1 MNRRLVHAYEN
12 GDLGYINVLLSAT
25 SFSDFVERWDDIRYL
40 IEANENTV
48 RQRKAAAHQVNVAR
62 IALLV
67 EQQRLQNAQSAA
79 EQKRQQLAVLAD
91 QRRNLLAVAQSEQS
105 NVAQAVSQLEEIS
118 QADEDALEALIQE
131 RQREEEERRR
141 AAAEAARRAALLS
154 GQEPPPSTAG
164 GPSSFSWPVT
174 GPITSP
180 FGARVDPVIGGLHV
194 HTGIDIGAPSGTTI
208 GAAADGHVIFA
219 GSYGGYGN
227 AIIIDHGGS
236 VSTLYG
242 HCSQIFVGVGQ
253 RRPARPSDRRGR
265 HDRLRDRAPPSLRGT
280 YRRPAPRSDELPAL
294 GRPIA
299 RGPASARYPV
309 GAPFRPA
316 REGDHCP
323 GRLGRLR
330 GGGGEIEGR
339 LNYLF
344 PRTSAYS
351 KALAR
356 TFRNTGALG
365 RVQRTGLRAKEA
377 RTPPSRLP
385 SPEKD
390 FRYAVACEISCSRR
404 RSDRS
409 GCGAPGGCLRPSR
422 RRCSDGGRCLGRAG
436 RNVRPALAA
445 A

>member
-1 MNRRLVHAYEN
+1 MRRFIAIAIVVAFAGALVSGTARASIQDKIQAQSAKVHDTHAKLQAKQAELQSAKSHVYDLQGQLAATNHNIDVASASLDEINASIHVDRRRLAWNQVQLDAAEATLKRHNDALNRRLVDAYEN

-253 RRPARPSDRRGR
+253 DVQRGQAIGAVGMTGYATGPHLHFEVR
-265 HDRLRDRAPPSLRGT
+265 ID
-280 YRRPAPRSDELPAL
+280 
-294 GRPIA
+294 GRPQD
-299 RGPASARYPV
+299 PMS
-309 GAPFRPA
+309 
-316 REGDHCP
+316 
-323 GRLGRLR
+323 
-330 GGGGEIEGR
+330 
-339 LNYLF
+339 YLH
-344 PRTSAYS
+344 
-351 KALAR
+351 
-356 TFRNTGALG
+356 
-365 RVQRTGLRAKEA
+365 
-377 RTPPSRLP
+377 
-385 SPEKD
+385 
-390 FRYAVACEISCSRR
+390 
-404 RSDRS
+404 
-409 GCGAPGGCLRPSR
+409 
-422 RRCSDGGRCLGRAG
+422 
-436 RNVRPALAA
+436 
-445 A
+445 